1 MGVTNIGPVMIHCN
15 ITGYSS
21 SSLKAIAIWILK
33 SLHEVN
39 NLKMVSFRYWIRY
52 LLNYYWLWDGYVV

>member
-21 SSLKAIAIWILK
+21 SSLKAIAIWILE

-39 NLKMVSFRYWIRY
+39 NLKMVSFR
-52 LLNYYWLWDGYVV
+52 